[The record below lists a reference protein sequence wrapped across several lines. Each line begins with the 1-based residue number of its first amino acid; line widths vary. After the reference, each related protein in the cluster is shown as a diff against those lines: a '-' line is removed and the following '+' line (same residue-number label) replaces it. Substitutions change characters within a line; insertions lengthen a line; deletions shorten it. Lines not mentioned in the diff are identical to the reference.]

1 MDQLL
6 EELLERKVRLISYE
20 VIVDDNSLSGRSNIN
35 KSMLE
40 VINEKTGL
48 TDREL
53 LEMFKPVE
61 NAMCYCVN
69 KLADRVNGGK
79 K

>member
-61 NAMCYCVN
+61 NAMYYCVN